1 MSFFSELSPLGKILC
16 GAAMVAAAPVAAAA
30 AIPVCAAIGTVG
42 VGLGAGT
49 AAVVTAGVSAVAE
62 AVKDVRE

>member
-49 AAVVTAGVSAVAE
+49 AAVVTAGVSAISPP
-62 AVKDVRE
+62 

>member
-30 AIPVCAAIGTVG
+30 AIPVCAAIGTALGG
-42 VGLGAGT
+42 VG
-49 AAVVTAGVSAVAE
+49 VAE